1 MRPART
7 TLTLLTAVTAAFA
20 GTLAA
25 LPATAAPAPPGMSVV
40 ANETQ
45 PIYSHAEAIRETVYI
60 ESAIDSDSDGK
71 PDRIA
76 ADVMRPKETNTA
88 GLKSPVVMEASP
100 YYRGTTARERAVD
113 ADRQIPGTAPRGF
126 GRWYDE
132 FFVPRGYAVVE
143 VEMQGTSRSAGCPTT
158 GGKEDTAS
166 IAASIDWLNGRKKA
180 FYADGKPAVASWS
193 TGAVGMLG
201 VSYNGTLPNAVA
213 TAGIEGLKT
222 IVPIAAISSWYDY
235 TRDQGIGYSGGWDR
249 RYPEYLANYVAS
261 AEAKTRCAAK
271 IKALGD
277 NAGDNT
283 FDYTPFWQER
293 DYRPNAAN
301 IKASVFVVHGQE
313 DWNVKPGHYSK
324 LWYELVKNNIPRK
337 IWLHRGA
344 HLDPIG
350 FRQAEW
356 QKVMH
361 KWMDHWLVGL
371 DNGVMKEPMA
381 DIQRP
386 NGAWE
391 THSTWPQAGTADAK
405 LYFGPA
411 AAGAVG
417 SLNKTA
423 STGTQSFT
431 NNSSQTEATAVSTPE
446 TAKANRLAYLTA
458 PLAKNTTLSGT
469 TKLDVTVTPDSN
481 STPLTAVLV
490 DYGPA
495 TTTTLSDKT
504 PEQLLTESCEAA
516 DLAMRTGCAA
526 PPAESQAA
534 ATYQVVTKGSIDVKN
549 HASLKTGTALTPGT
563 AYRVRFEL
571 HPKDY
576 VFPAGH
582 RIGVVLVANL
592 SSYVSVDAAARG
604 VRVSLANSSIDLPL
618 VGGGTAL
625 GG

>member
-7 TLTLLTAVTAAFA
+7 SLTLLTAVTAAVA
-20 GTLAA
+20 GSLAV
-25 LPATAAPAPPGMSVV
+25 LPATALAAPTLSVV

-60 ESAIDSDSDGK
+60 ESKIDSDKDGQL
-71 PDRIA
+71 DRIA
-76 ADVMRPKETNTA
+76 ADVMRPKETNT

-113 ADRQIPGTAPRGF
+113 SGRQIPGQAPRGF

-166 IAASIDWLNGRKKA
+166 IVASIDWLNGRAKA
-180 FYADGKPAVASWS
+180 FYADGKPAEASWS

-213 TAGIEGLKT
+213 AEGTPGLKT
-222 IVPIAAISSWYDY
+222 IVPIAAISSWYGY
-235 TRDQGIGYSGGWDR
+235 TRDQGIGYSTGWDR
-249 RYPEYLANYVAS
+249 RYPEYLANYVIS
-261 AEAKTRCAAK
+261 ADARTKCAAHV
-271 IKALGD
+271 KALGD
-277 NAGDNT
+277 NAGDDT

-293 DYRPNAAN
+293 DYRPKAAN

-324 LWYELVKNNIPRK
+324 LWYELVKNNTPRK

-344 HLDPIG
+344 HLDPVSV
-350 FRQAEW
+350 RQAEW
-356 QKVMH
+356 QRVMH
-361 KWMDHWLVGL
+361 KWMDHWLVGVQ
-371 DNGVMKEPMA
+371 NGIMDEPQA

-386 NGAWE
+386 NGTWVTA
-391 THSTWPQAGTADAK
+391 STWPQAGTANAK
-405 LYFGPA
+405 LHFGPA
-411 AAGAVG
+411 TPGAVG
-417 SLNKTA
+417 SLKSTA

-431 NNSSQTEATAVSTPE
+431 NNSSQTETTAVSTPE
-446 TAKANRLAYLTA
+446 TAKPNRLAFLTDA
-458 PLAKNTTLSGT
+458 LAKDTTLSGT
-469 TKLDVTVTPDSN
+469 TKLDVTITPDSA

-504 PEQLLTESCEAA
+504 PEQLITESCDAA
-516 DLAMRTGCAA
+516 DLAARTGCAA
-526 PPAESQAA
+526 PLAETQAA
-534 ATYQVVTKGSIDVKN
+534 VTYTVVTKGSIDVKN
-549 HASLKTGTALTPGT
+549 HASLQQGTALTPGQS
-563 AYRVRFEL
+563 YRVRFEL

-582 RIGVVLVANL
+582 RIGVALVTNL

-604 VRVSLANSSIDLPL
+604 VRVDLANSSIDLPL
-618 VGGGTAL
+618 VGGGKAL
-625 GG
+625 EG